1 MSHISDIRSSLAP
14 ELESVNALILQALSS
29 PNPLINE
36 VTRTY
41 FRHKG
46 KQLRPMMVM
55 LTARMLGAN
64 GSEKAV
70 TSAASIEMLH
80 NASLIHDDV
89 IDQSMTRHG
98 VETINS
104 VWDNHIA
111 VLMGDYFVSTAL
123 QLVIS
128 TADIRAI
135 STIATLGRLLAS
147 GEMDQIDTASSHVLS
162 EDAYF
167 NIITNKTASLFV
179 ACVEMGAYAAD
190 ASDSTIEALREFAR
204 IFGQCF
210 QIRDD
215 IFDYFPSDVLGK
227 PTGNDLREGKVTLP
241 LLHALALPD
250 YPGCNEMKAL
260 IAKDNLTDDEIAT
273 LIAYAV
279 EAGGIKYAEECMRA
293 LRDKA
298 AAVLSTIAPEAD
310 TEPLLALLDYIIER
324 DL

>member
-1 MSHISDIRSSLAP
+1 MSHIADIRHSLAP
-14 ELESVNALILQALSS
+14 ELESINALIIQALSS

-41 FRHKG
+41 LRHKG

-55 LTARMLGAN
+55 LTARMLGAQAVD
-64 GSEKAV
+64 KAV

-89 IDQSMTRHG
+89 IDQSATRHG

-104 VWDNHIA
+104 VWNNHIA

-128 TADIRAI
+128 TSDLRAI

-162 EDAYF
+162 EEAYF
-167 NIITNKTASLFV
+167 NIITNKTASLFI
-179 ACVEMGAYAAD
+179 ACVEMGAYAAY
-190 ASDSTIEALREFAR
+190 APDSTIEALREFAR

-210 QIRDD
+210 QIKDD
-215 IFDYFPSDVLGK
+215 IFDYFSSEVLGK

-241 LLHALALPD
+241 LLHALSLSDHPR
-250 YPGCNEMKAL
+250 CEEMNAL
-260 IAKDNLTDDEIAT
+260 IAKGNLNDSEIAE

-279 EAGGIKYAEECMRA
+279 ETGGILYAEERMKS

-298 AAVLSTIAPEAD
+298 AAVLRSIVSEEAAK
-310 TEPLLALLDYIIER
+310 PLLTLLDYIIER